1 MGDIAENWGPR
12 LKARRK
18 ELKMSLRDLAA
29 KTGLS
34 ATFLSTLERG
44 IGNPTLESLRKVSNA
59 LGIPLLYLSGNSTE
73 KNLIVRHDQRRRLVF
88 PPRRLEYEILTPSL
102 TRKMVVIQIRATAE
116 DGNLVSGPLSH
127 PTEECIV
134 VLSGRIGLWIAGG
147 AYELE
152 AGDSIYFEGQE
163 LESIQV
169 LGDQEAVYISIITP
183 PVF

>member
-1 MGDIAENWGPR
+1 MDDIAENWGPK

-29 KTGLS
+29 MTGLS

-44 IGNPTLESLRKVSNA
+44 IGNPTLDSLRKVSNA
-59 LGIPLLYLSGNSTE
+59 LGIPLLHLSENSTQ
-73 KNLIVRHDQRRRLVF
+73 KNLVVRHEQRRRLVF
-88 PPRRLEYEILTPSL
+88 PPRHIEYEILTPSL
-102 TRKMVVIQIRATAE
+102 TRKMVMIQVRATSE

-134 VLSGRIGLWIAGG
+134 VLSGRITLRLAGQT
-147 AYELE
+147 YELGV
-152 AGDSIYFEGQE
+152 GDSIYFDGQE

-169 LGDQEAVYISIITP
+169 LGDQEAVYISVITP